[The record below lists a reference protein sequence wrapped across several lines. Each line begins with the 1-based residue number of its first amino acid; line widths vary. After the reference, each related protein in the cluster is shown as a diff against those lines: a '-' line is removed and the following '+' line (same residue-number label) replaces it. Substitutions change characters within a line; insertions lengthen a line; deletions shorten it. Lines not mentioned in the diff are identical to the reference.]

1 MFKVLQESPPIP
13 ETLSSV
19 GKDFLQ
25 NCFRRDPADRPSSST
40 LLKHAFVQN
49 LHDQDVL
56 GHPQSYPRGDL
67 GPGVSANFIS
77 LILSSESFSTSKVI
91 TMKKGLSNTIS
102 NILFPIHCL
111 KFE

>member
-25 NCFRRDPADRPSSST
+25 QCLQSDPADRPSAAT

-49 LHDQDVL
+49 LHGQGVIVRS
-56 GHPQSYPRGDL
+56 QSYTRGDL
-67 GPGVSANFIS
+67 GQGVSANF
-77 LILSSESFSTSKVI
+77 T
-91 TMKKGLSNTIS
+91 
-102 NILFPIHCL
+102 
-111 KFE
+111 